1 MWSARQSRK
10 MGRRVAGLL
19 GGLLVGL
26 LLVAPPA
33 AAAFVDPINL
43 SNSSATV
50 SGRPGIA
57 VNGAGRVFAV
67 WEEGPVG
74 NTQIFFSRS
83 RESCGGLEFETPVN
97 LSARMPA
104 GTGPASNPA
113 VAVNDT
119 DGVFVVWQASFEI
132 WFSRSTDNGGTFLSS
147 PVDPVNLSK
156 NTSPSNS
163 PTVAADGSGV
173 FVAWSDGSSPAEIV
187 ITRMNSAG
195 GFEPAQKVS
204 RTPSTTADPRT
215 SQAPSV
221 AAGGGNVFVA
231 WEEQFGQFFSRS
243 SIMYK
248 KFASGIQLT
257 DVAGLGATVLS
268 APLSRATGPS
278 LAFGNR
284 ILSVAFRTFNAVYH
298 RSAGPGPDL
307 SFSEFSPLEPSFSG
321 PATSPSS
328 RPGAARGNSSA
339 MVAWAQKPDLT
350 PPDTDIRH
358 RLVGSTN
365 GPEPVLTTAAGRAS
379 PAAAIDSTGRL
390 LVAWQGRETAD
401 LPNNE
406 IYVSYKEGTGGGT
419 EMKAEVWSAP
429 RHVNPQTMGPGT
441 MRRPNL
447 TVFIEPSDGQNW
459 SVYDIYPGSVRLNGK
474 EALGPTAIGDNNGN
488 GKPDMMVKFDRGDLG
503 AVAPGELEYPVTGD
517 TKLPDGS
524 RGCPFRGNGKVQI
537 MQ

>member
-19 GGLLVGL
+19 VGL
-26 LLVAPPA
+26 LLIAAP

-43 SNSSATV
+43 SNSSAV
-50 SGRPGIA
+50 NSGRPAIA
-57 VNGAGRVFAV
+57 VNEVNGTPYVFAV
-67 WEEGPVG
+67 WEEGINGQTNIV
-74 NTQIFFSRS
+74 FARS
-83 RESCGGLEFETPVN
+83 QPGLASCGGLQFGAPRI
-97 LSARMPA
+97 LSA
-104 GTGPASNPA
+104 GPGASMPA
-113 VAVNDT
+113 VAANNSL
-119 DGVFVVWQASFEI
+119 GVFVVWQASSDV
-132 WFSRSTDNGGTFLSS
+132 WMSRSTNNGETFL
-147 PVDPVNLSK
+147 PPENLS
-156 NTSPSNS
+156 NNDATPSNS

-204 RTPSTTADPRT
+204 RTPSTKADPRT
-215 SQAPSV
+215 SQAPSVAAGGGSV

-231 WEEQFGQFFSRS
+231 WEEQFGPFFSQS

-268 APLSRATGPS
+268 APLFRATGPS
-278 LAFGNR
+278 LAFGNS
-284 ILSVAFRTFNAVYH
+284 ILSVAFRTRNAVYH

-321 PATSPSS
+321 PVEVRGS
-328 RPGAARGNSSA
+328 ARGARRNGST
-339 MVAWAQKPDLT
+339 MVAWAQRPDLT
-350 PPDTDIRH
+350 PPDTDIRY
-358 RLVGSTN
+358 RLAGTMASPV
-365 GPEPVLTTAAGRAS
+365 PVLDTAAGRAS
-379 PAAAIDSTGRL
+379 PAAAIDSTDRL
-390 LVAWQGRETAD
+390 LVAWQGRERADLSNGVTAD
-401 LPNNE
+401 E
-406 IYVSYKEGTGGGT
+406 VYVSYSGGT
-419 EMKAEVWSAP
+419 EKKAEVWSAP
-429 RHVNPQTMGPGT
+429 RHVNPQTMGPGS

-447 TVFIEPSDGQNW
+447 TVFIEPSEGQNW
-459 SVYDIYPGSVRLNGK
+459 SVYDIYPGSVRLKGK
-474 EALGPTAIGDNNGN
+474 EALGPTAIGDSNGN

-537 MQ
+537 MP